1 MKNKKFFLL
10 AGAFV
15 LVLVLAA
22 VGYRALSD
30 WYEPGTAQSGIPQE
44 HPQQSEA
51 ESPEVAEDTEEVE
64 QEPIAAPDFTVLDGE
79 GNEVH
84 LSDFAGK
91 PVVIN
96 FWATWCGPC
105 KSELPA
111 FDEMYQTYGED
122 MVFLM
127 LNVTDG
133 GRDTV
138 DSVKAFVEENGFSF
152 PVYYDTTLMA
162 SAMYGASS
170 IPLTV
175 FILPDGTLAG
185 GYRGAISGE
194 TLEQSIQIVLSMS
207 QTTEKAAE

>member
-10 AGAFV
+10 AGVFV

-22 VGYRALSD
+22 VGYRSLSAQ
-30 WYEPGTAQSGIPQE
+30 YEPEGAQSGVAQE
-44 HPQQSEA
+44 QPQQSES

-133 GRDTV
+133 SRDTV
-138 DSVKAFVEENGFSF
+138 DSVKAFVGENGFSF

-194 TLEQSIQIVLSMS
+194 TLEQSIQIVLSMAEMS
-207 QTTEKAAE
+207 EKAAE

>member
-30 WYEPGTAQSGIPQE
+30 RYEPGTAQSGIPQE
-44 HPQQSEA
+44 QPQQSEA
-51 ESPEVAEDTEEVE
+51 PEVAEDTEEVE
-64 QEPIAAPDFTVLDGE
+64 QEPIIAPDFTVLDKE

-207 QTTEKAAE
+207 ETTEKAAE

>member
-22 VGYRALSD
+22 VGYRSLSAQ
-30 WYEPGTAQSGIPQE
+30 YEPEGVQNGGVQE
-44 HPQQSEA
+44 RPQQSET
-51 ESPEVAEDTEEVE
+51 PEVAEDTEKVE
-64 QEPIAAPDFTVLDGE
+64 QEPIMAPDFTVLDGE
-79 GNEVH
+79 GNEVN

-111 FDEMYQTYGED
+111 FDEMYQAYGED
-122 MVFLM
+122 IVFMM

-133 GRDTV
+133 SRDTV
-138 DSVKAFVEENGFSF
+138 EGVKDFVEENGFSF
-152 PVYYDTTLMA
+152 PVYYDTELMA
-162 SAMYGASS
+162 AAMYGASS

-194 TLEQSIQIVLSMS
+194 TLEQSIQIVLSMAEMS
-207 QTTEKAAE
+207 EKVAE